1 MSSGADAGAG
11 VPPTAPAAAVPA
23 PPHET
28 QTVATASAPQSLPA
42 LPEEAEAGDGRREE
56 SDLLQYSQTL
66 GIDLTQ
72 HSDLLWVVQEAFNA
86 PLPLSWTE
94 YTDDEG
100 RVYFFNQSSSQS
112 TWEHPMDAVY
122 RELLNV
128 IQRARESGVSASYE
142 GCAALVQN
150 HLREVHQRALRCLED
165 WSGPY
170 GAEEGEYYYNHRLKV
185 STWDCPV
192 TEWEQELMTR
202 QAVLYWCLMGPGRP
216 DGGAPSE
223 AASGSDGDE
232 GFGPDLLRALRL
244 PLNLVRRE
252 SVSTPPSTPST
263 ARSFHTARSM
273 HSSRSQR
280 SRMTAEDITDR
291 GSARGSPPSGS
302 PREALA
308 A

>member
-1 MSSGADAGAG
+1 MNSSGADAGAG
-11 VPPTAPAAAVPA
+11 GPSVPA
-23 PPHET
+23 PPHEA
-28 QTVATASAPQSLPA
+28 QLLAAASAPQSLPA
-42 LPEEAEAGDGRREE
+42 LPEEAEVGDGRREE
-56 SDLLQYSQTL
+56 SDLLQYSQAL
-66 GIDLTQ
+66 GIDLSQ
-72 HSDLLWVVQEAFNA
+72 HADLVWVVEEAFNA

-122 RELLNV
+122 RELLSV

-142 GCAALVQN
+142 GCAAVVQN

-170 GAEEGEYYYNHRLKV
+170 PAEEGEYYYNHRLKV

-202 QAVLYWCLMGPGRP
+202 QAVLYWCLLGPGRLAKS
-216 DGGAPSE
+216 DAGASE

-252 SVSTPPSTPST
+252 AGGTPPSTPST

-280 SRMTAEDITDR
+280 SRVTAEDAER

-302 PREALA
+302 PREALSS
-308 A
+308 